1 MGDKQATT
9 KAIRRPNPSCPECG
23 EETAVVYLV
32 PPGTMRRLRTGNW
45 CKDCQIGWRTKKG
58 AKPPR

>member
-1 MGDKQATT
+1 MGDKRATA
-9 KAIRRPNPSCPECG
+9 KVVQQKHPACPFCG

-32 PPGTMRRLRTGNW
+32 PPGTMKRLRTGNW
-45 CKDCQIGWRTKKG
+45 CKHCEIGWRTKKG